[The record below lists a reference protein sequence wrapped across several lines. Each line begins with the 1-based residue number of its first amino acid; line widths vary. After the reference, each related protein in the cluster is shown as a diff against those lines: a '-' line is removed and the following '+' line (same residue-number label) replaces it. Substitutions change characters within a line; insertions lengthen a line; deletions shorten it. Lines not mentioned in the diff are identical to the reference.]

1 MICPRGMLVIFTGG
15 EQFVPKRTICH
26 PIPVHR
32 RHSSRRIF
40 KNKKNV
46 RTDEPDKKYFGRM
59 YNTSSFSTRWIC
71 FYIQEINILTR
82 NPPQYDK
89 RTPWSPE
96 ALQKSEEWP
105 GKHYTSTGAVLQQRP
120 AGTASCGKRYLS
132 G

>member
-1 MICPRGMLVIFTGG
+1 MICPRGKISIFTES
-15 EQFVPKRTICH
+15 EQFVPKYTIYY
-26 PIPVHR
+26 PATVHR

-82 NPPQYDK
+82 TPPQYDK
-89 RTPWSPE
+89 RAPWPPE
-96 ALQKSEEWP
+96 ALQKSWGWP
-105 GKHYTSTGAVLQQRP
+105 RQHYTSTGAVLQQRP
-120 AGTASCGKRYLS
+120 ARTASCGKRYLS